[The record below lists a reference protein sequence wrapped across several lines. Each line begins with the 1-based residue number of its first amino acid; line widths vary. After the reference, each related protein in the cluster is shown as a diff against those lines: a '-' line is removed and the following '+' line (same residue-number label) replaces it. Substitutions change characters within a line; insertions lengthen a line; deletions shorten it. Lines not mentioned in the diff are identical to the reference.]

1 MAAEQGSKKRD
12 SEAFELEIIEALTTY
27 LTLSIEE
34 VADWHFTDVALHR
47 EWDRPLGR
55 VLRFLMDDAE
65 LISSIEHGEAA
76 TESSRSGALV
86 DVTDALVDIREDIS
100 GVEDTPAMVA

>member
-1 MAAEQGSKKRD
+1 
-12 SEAFELEIIEALTTY
+12 
-27 LTLSIEE
+27 
-34 VADWHFTDVALHR
+34 
-47 EWDRPLGR
+47 
-55 VLRFLMDDAE
+55 MDDAE

-100 GVEDTPAMVA
+100 GVEDTAAMVA